1 MNADFPANCHKG
13 RLPHDLQDFFF
24 KKQAA
29 LKSFAALLILCL
41 AACDSSSSS
50 PTSPQITLTS
60 VQTTGPFWSGTRS
73 NVYTRND
80 GEDVTVQIWYP
91 TSDEMGDTVRY
102 DNLLDGDSWVDAT
115 PDCTASRPVVV
126 FSHGNGGVRWQSA
139 FNMHF
144 LATHG
149 FVVIAMGHP
158 QNTFRDLDRN
168 LFPEHTLQ
176 RPKDVKDTFD
186 WLIQQGTTES
196 NDLFGCI
203 NPEEGYAV
211 MGHSFGGYTSFLASG
226 ATVELTQIE
235 AACDEPSKLPAGSL
249 LYGRL
254 NQMPPQLAYMTPNLG
269 CNYVV
274 SMGC

>member
-1 MNADFPANCHKG
+1 
-13 RLPHDLQDFFF
+13 
-24 KKQAA
+24 
-29 LKSFAALLILCL
+29 
-41 AACDSSSSS
+41 
-50 PTSPQITLTS
+50 
-60 VQTTGPFWSGTRS
+60 
-73 NVYTRND
+73 
-80 GEDVTVQIWYP
+80 
-91 TSDEMGDTVRY
+91 MG
-102 DNLLDGDSWVDAT
+102 DAT

-196 NDLFGCI
+196 NDLLGCI

-211 MGHSFGGYTSFLASG
+211 MGHSFGGYTSFMASG

-235 AACDEPSKLPAGSL
+235 AACDEPSKRLPDRFLWQAESDATTISCMTPESGL
-249 LYGRL
+249 QLRGLHGMLRGTRRWDGL
-254 NQMPPQLAYMTPNLG
+254 NQYPHSHSHRNLR
-269 CNYVV
+269 
-274 SMGC
+274 